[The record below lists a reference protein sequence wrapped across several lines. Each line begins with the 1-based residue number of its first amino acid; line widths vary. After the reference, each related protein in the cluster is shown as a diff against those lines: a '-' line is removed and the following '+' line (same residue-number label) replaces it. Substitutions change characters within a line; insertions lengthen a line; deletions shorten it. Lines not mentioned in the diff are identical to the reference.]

1 MKEIKQWASALII
14 YTTFYTLILINSN
27 SMLVRNNSFGEQ
39 LNRKV
44 NEFDSNLIRLRTTKL

>member
-1 MKEIKQWASALII
+1 
-14 YTTFYTLILINSN
+14 
-27 SMLVRNNSFGEQ
+27 MLVRNNSFGEQ